1 MGSGSLAAM
10 SVLEDAWKPN
20 MTEEEAKKC
29 VRDAIASGI
38 LSDGYSGSQA
48 RFIHWFTFSKLYLHE
63 SVENFKRLIWLS
75 LQRTKL
81 NTSASTMLSA
91 IRASVLALMALLLA
105 PLQSLPTRYF
115 WSLWRHKHSISGRNY
130 GWNRGRSRRNNGN
143 LAIFTQNS
151 H

>member
-48 RFIHWFTFSKLYLHE
+48 RFIH
-63 SVENFKRLIWLS
+63 
-75 LQRTKL
+75 
-81 NTSASTMLSA
+81 
-91 IRASVLALMALLLA
+91 
-105 PLQSLPTRYF
+105 
-115 WSLWRHKHSISGRNY
+115 
-130 GWNRGRSRRNNGN
+130 
-143 LAIFTQNS
+143 
-151 H
+151 